1 MPGQFSSPHGGDCML
16 AEEVWAG
23 CRVLLATPGTCPK
36 KCTQNKL
43 TSLPMIEAV
52 SSGHSP
58 VEGWLDLARIVLCSV
73 TITWLDNPLRY
84 GDGQQLREQHQN
96 TKDDH

>member
-1 MPGQFSSPHGGDCML
+1 
-16 AEEVWAG
+16 
-23 CRVLLATPGTCPK
+23 
-36 KCTQNKL
+36 
-43 TSLPMIEAV
+43 MIEAV

-84 GDGQQLREQHQN
+84 GDGQQFREQHQN
-96 TKDDH
+96 TKDDHQGWHFGIDTDSPSLT